1 MIEVL
6 LALFASFGSSI
17 GGKTGALIGQL
28 ASTFGTVKMDLAR
41 FESEVV
47 PWIRWANAIAD
58 ANRNP
63 TAEEEAAANAVADAA
78 HADLQSKARGGPPVP
93 IPAPPAA

>member
-1 MIEVL
+1 MIEII
-6 LALFASFGSSI
+6 LALWGSLGKSV
-17 GGKTGALIGQL
+17 GGKAGALISQL
-28 ASTFGTVKMDLAR
+28 VGTFGTVKMGRDEWLATV
-41 FESEVV
+41 S
-47 PWIRWANAIAD
+47 PWIAWSNGIVD

-63 TAEEEAAANAVADAA
+63 TDEEEAAANAVADAA